1 MLPAQIE
8 VSERLLFEGAAQVRV
23 LQGEVSVYGRE
34 IKPIDGWIGVLNDS
48 GRSQMAL
55 SISNNQAKPKSVI
68 ELKPYKEYTTFD

>member
-48 GRSQMAL
+48 GRS
-55 SISNNQAKPKSVI
+55 
-68 ELKPYKEYTTFD
+68 